1 MNVSK
6 LNISNKIINYPST
19 EICSKLLKEEIK
31 NFDNLGYDVFKISYK
46 KSKLKMGD
54 IVKECTQENK
64 LGSGSNCIGVF
75 KFNHE
80 LLKNWVIKL
89 YKYHS
94 DTMKK
99 GLYRVKDDLNGFNF
113 GQEIAKIDNNIGILK
128 CSQGKIISF
137 PDWSKRMKNFF
148 LLKISEDEKKSYL
161 NDLETISNFPQS
173 SYINYAKKLK
183 KIDENGY
190 KADSF
195 NPNNYLLDVENQE
208 INIIDSYK
216 YIPDMHRNTV
226 YDMFCPIIDYF
237 NYDKYYLSMDNKEKE
252 NLINKTHI
260 IFKKCYEAA
269 KEIGVSLS
277 EKTFIEFI
285 KDVDDRLDT
294 SYHEHYLR
302 MKKLAGLV

>member
-1 MNVSK
+1 MNISK
-6 LNISNKIINYPST
+6 LKISNKIIHYPST
-19 EICSKLLKEEIK
+19 EICSKLLKDEIK

-46 KSKLKMGD
+46 KSKLKIKD
-54 IVKECTQENK
+54 IANECSPDNK

-75 KFNHE
+75 KFNQE

-99 GLYRVKDDLNGFNF
+99 GLYKVKDDLSGFNF
-113 GQEIAKIDNNIGILK
+113 GQEIAKVNNIGILK
-128 CSQGKIISF
+128 RSQGKILSLEN
-137 PDWSKRMKNFF
+137 WSKRMENFLF
-148 LLKISEDEKKSYL
+148 LKISEDEKKSYL
-161 NDLETISNFPQS
+161 NDLEIISNFPQS
-173 SYINYAKKLK
+173 SFIDYAKKLK

-195 NPNNYLLDVENQE
+195 NPNNYLLDVENQQ

-260 IFKKCYEAA
+260 IFKKCCDAA
-269 KEIGVSLS
+269 QEVGVSLS
-277 EKTFIEFI
+277 EKTFTEFI
-285 KDVDDRLDT
+285 EDVDDRLDT
-294 SYHEHYLR
+294 SYHEHFLR
-302 MKKLAGLV
+302 MKNLAKFE